1 MVKLRHVGGVGI
13 SQAKWRA
20 VWSGGWGSVI
30 GRGRAHSKAW
40 RVKEPG
46 AWGTESSSLQG
57 E

>member
-1 MVKLRHVGGVGI
+1 MTSLSLEGVREEMVKLRRVGGVGI

-40 RVKEPG
+40 RV
-46 AWGTESSSLQG
+46 
-57 E
+57 